1 MKKDDLL
8 NKLKKLNE
16 TKITIPK
23 KDKKNRED
31 FNFFEPYIGKHTQ
44 EKNQILHI
52 AVVAVALVVI
62 FISSFVWNLIQVKNT
77 QREIESLKKQVE
89 SPQAKTKLDEVDK
102 LKKKYAVLNK
112 YYGQA
117 YIITTAIDN
126 KSVINS
132 ALIGKVFSQI
142 PKTLSF
148 KSFNV
153 TVGDKGAGGNINIQ
167 GIAESRANIA
177 ELEYNLKAVDSIKE
191 VQVSNITEVNNALEN
206 KLNVNLTNKSSYTFS
221 IKCILKDVDENEAK

>member
-1 MKKDDLL
+1 MNKNKLL
-8 NKLKKLNE
+8 NNLKKLNE

-23 KDKKNRED
+23 RDKKNKED
-31 FNFFEPYIGKHTQ
+31 FNFFQPYIGKQ
-44 EKNQILHI
+44 NKEKNQFLYVT
-52 AVVAVALVVI
+52 VVATSLVVI
-62 FISSFVWNLIQVKNT
+62 FTSSFVLNLMQINNRQE
-77 QREIESLKKQVE
+77 EIENLKKQVE
-89 SPQAKTKLDEVDK
+89 SPQIKVKLNEVDK
-102 LKKKYAVLNK
+102 FKKKYDVLNK

-132 ALIGKVFSQI
+132 ALIGKVFLQI

-153 TVGDKGAGGNINIQ
+153 TVGDKGVGGNIDIQ
-167 GIAESRANIA
+167 GVAETRANIA
-177 ELEYNLKAVDSIKE
+177 ELEYNLKLVDSIKE
-191 VQVSNITEVNNALEN
+191 VHVSNITEVNNILES
-206 KLNVNLTNKSSYTFS
+206 KLNVNLTNNSSYTFS